1 MRAVQETIDELKAEM
16 SDNVYNKLCLAMKDA
31 HAEMAEQSVNMN
43 TREIQV
49 EFETWQKE
57 SIKQAIKRKISELE
71 LESDDVVEKVA
82 TEQRDMDEMIANKQR
97 EIDHL
102 KKQRTEK
109 RNWIKVF
116 NDKLVEMDNN
126 YLHYY

>member
-31 HAEMAEQSVNMN
+31 HTEMAEQSVNMN